1 MHVSILNSLRQ
12 FFIDFND
19 LIELIVNFHN
29 RFVEDK
35 MVMELLKF
43 KLVPVKTLMNF
54 DNSIIITYVSI
65 QQIYFENKE
74 KPLTRQMLSQ
84 ILNYK

>member
-1 MHVSILNSLRQ
+1 MNVSILNSLRQ

-74 KPLTRQMLSQ
+74 NLS
-84 ILNYK
+84 LAKCFPKY

>member
-1 MHVSILNSLRQ
+1 MNVSILNSLRQ

-54 DNSIIITYVSI
+54 DNSITITYVSI

-74 KPLTRQMLSQ
+74 NHRLAKCFPK
-84 ILNYK
+84 Y

>member
-54 DNSIIITYVSI
+54 DNSITITYVSI

>member
-1 MHVSILNSLRQ
+1 MNVSILNSLRQ

-54 DNSIIITYVSI
+54 DNSITITYVSI

-74 KPLTRQMLSQ
+74 
-84 ILNYK
+84 NH

>member
-19 LIELIVNFHN
+19 LIERLVNFHN

-35 MVMELLKF
+35 MGMELLKL
-43 KLVPVKTLMNF
+43 KLVPFKTLMNF
-54 DNSIIITYVSI
+54 DNSITITYVSI

-74 KPLTRQMLSQ
+74 NHGLAKCFPK
-84 ILNYK
+84 Y

>member
-1 MHVSILNSLRQ
+1 MHVSNLNSLRQ

-54 DNSIIITYVSI
+54 DNSITITYVSI

-74 KPLTRQMLSQ
+74 NHRLAKCFPK
-84 ILNYK
+84 Y

>member
-1 MHVSILNSLRQ
+1 MNVSILNSLRQ

-54 DNSIIITYVSI
+54 DNSITITYVSI

>member
-1 MHVSILNSLRQ
+1 MFLFLTRYDNFS
-12 FFIDFND
+12 FDFND

-54 DNSIIITYVSI
+54 DNSITITYVSI

-74 KPLTRQMLSQ
+74 
-84 ILNYK
+84 NH

>member
-1 MHVSILNSLRQ
+1 MISLHVSILNSLRQ

-54 DNSIIITYVSI
+54 DNSITITYVSI

-74 KPLTRQMLSQ
+74 
-84 ILNYK
+84 NH

>member
-54 DNSIIITYVSI
+54 DNSITITYVSI

-74 KPLTRQMLSQ
+74 NHRLAKCFPK
-84 ILNYK
+84 Y